1 MTQTPLLSICIP
13 AYDMGGAGGTFLAA
27 SFDRLKT
34 QSFTDFEV
42 IVSDQSDTDD
52 VAQVCAH
59 YGTSL
64 NITRV
69 DNRAGQRSASANT
82 NSALRHANG
91 DVVKVLFQDDLLN
104 GDTAL
109 EQTMA
114 AFADPS
120 AKWLLSGSGVS
131 FDGISV
137 ERPMVPKMHD
147 TIEFGVNT
155 VSSPSVLAMR
165 RADMLEFDENL
176 IWLMD
181 VDIYKRLQLAHGAPA
196 ILDQTLIVN
205 RLHAG
210 QVSAGVSRQLQRHE
224 LRYVRRKFADAAQ
237 NGTTKAFVKRYLKA
251 LRPQRR
257 R

>member
-1 MTQTPLLSICIP
+1 MTQIPDLSICIP
-13 AYDMGGAGGTFLAA
+13 AYDMGGDGGTFLAA
-27 SFDRLKT
+27 SFEGMKT
-34 QSFTDFEV
+34 QSFKNFEIV
-42 IVSDQSDTDD
+42 VSDQSESDN

-59 YGTSL
+59 YGHDFA
-64 NITRV
+64 ITRV
-69 DNRAGQRSASANT
+69 DNRQGQRSASANT
-82 NSALRHANG
+82 NAALRHASG

-109 EQTMA
+109 EQTIA
-114 AFADPS
+114 AFHDPVV
-120 AKWLLSGSGVS
+120 KWLLCGSGVS
-131 FDGISV
+131 YDGIKV
-137 ERPMVPKMHD
+137 ERPMVPRLHD
-147 TIEFGVNT
+147 HIEFGVNT

-196 ILDQTLIVN
+196 VLDQTLTIN

-210 QVSAGVSRQLQRHE
+210 QVSAGVSRKLQRHE

-237 NGTTKAFVKRYLKA
+237 NGTTASFLKRYLKA

>member
-1 MTQTPLLSICIP
+1 
-13 AYDMGGAGGTFLAA
+13 MGGKGGAFLAA
-27 SFDRLKT
+27 SFDRMIS

-52 VAQVCAH
+52 VAQICAR
-59 YGTSL
+59 YSTQL
-64 NITRV
+64 TIIRV
-69 DNRAGQRSASANT
+69 DNRDGMRAASANT

-91 DVVKVLFQDDLLN
+91 DVVKILFQDDLLK

-114 AFADPS
+114 AFQDLS
-120 AKWLLSGSGVS
+120 IKWLLCGSGVS
-131 FDGISV
+131 YDGSTV
-137 ERPMVPKMHD
+137 ERPTVPKMHD

-165 RADMLEFDENL
+165 RSDVLEFDENL

-196 ILDQTLIVN
+196 ILDDTLIIN

-210 QVSAGVSRQLQRHE
+210 QVSAGVSRKLQRHE
-224 LRYVRRKFADAAQ
+224 LRYVRKKFANAAQ
-237 NGTTKAFVKRYLKA
+237 SGTTSVFLKRYLKA